1 MASRYKH
8 EFLAGECYHI
18 YNQCVSHVNYF
29 EQTNNSQHFLDKFQE
44 YFINCFNIYAYCLM
58 PNHFHMIVNVKK
70 EDEVL
75 ESLKNK
81 SDSKAIESFKKGEI
95 PLDEYILD
103 QLKRFISSITMS
115 YKRNNDHR
123 GPLFVERTKHVLLDG
138 ESKLMEKVCYV
149 HHNPIHHSFSTNY
162 RDWDFSSFSD
172 YLTEGTLDSDKE
184 HFLEYIGDGDIILGR
199 NIFEKM
205 HIEFKNIQNER
216 DL

>member
-1 MASRYKH
+1 
-8 EFLAGECYHI
+8 
-18 YNQCVSHVNYF
+18 
-29 EQTNNSQHFLDKFQE
+29 
-44 YFINCFNIYAYCLM
+44 
-58 PNHFHMIVNVKK
+58 MIVNVKK